1 MLFLRNSPGS
11 AKSQISVCPMLFSLF
26 SIWLFPKTGT
36 PNLQVF
42 HGEIMG
48 EMMEFDHFP
57 QLVDPAAPCH
67 VGMDW
72 CHHNWSLVLP
82 EPASSA
88 SQCPVEEVVKL
99 YEDALAFNELQEGS
113 WLLHLLFFLCEKP
126 VFFGPRDSFLVL
138 RIFLHMILKK
148 NT

>member
-1 MLFLRNSPGS
+1 MGYLCYFSVIHQAQLKARFPCVRCCFLCFRYGFFQKQGP
-11 AKSQISVCPMLFSLF
+11 QICKFSMG
-26 SIWLFPKTGT
+26 K
-36 PNLQVF
+36 
-42 HGEIMG
+42 IMG

-57 QLVDPAAPCH
+57 QLVDPTAPCH
-67 VGMDW
+67 AGMDW
-72 CHHNWSLVLP
+72 CHHNWSLVPSGACL
-82 EPASSA
+82 SA

-138 RIFLHMILKK
+138 RIFLHMIF
-148 NT
+148 